1 MTSDNNDTVSRYKR
15 LAEII
20 YAEHPES
27 KEQLNTGAALA
38 IEGIRQSLT
47 AEIPAKD
54 LEGILSMIAAIMA
67 DMLSTPVGSISDKVN
82 LIFDTY
88 SLAAGAVAGAVDL
101 GDTTPARDM
110 LTLVREAHERANER
124 TEGTGTDDGTGMF
137 L

>member
-1 MTSDNNDTVSRYKR
+1 MTSDKPYKR

-20 YAEHPES
+20 YAEHPDM

-38 IEGIRQSLT
+38 IEGIRQSLS
-47 AEIPAKD
+47 AEIPAQD
-54 LEGILSMIAAIMA
+54 LEGILSMVAAIMA
-67 DMLSTPVGSISDKVN
+67 DLLSTPVNAISDKLN

-88 SLAAGAVAGAVDL
+88 SLGAGAVAGEIDL

-110 LTLVREAHERANER
+110 LTLVREAQARAQAA
-124 TEGTGTDDGTGMF
+124 TEPTEEPPTGQY